1 MLLIREGLKVAVIA
15 VDPSSPVTGGSI
27 LGDKTRMNDLARA
40 EAAFIRPVPSSGHL
54 GGASQRARELM
65 LLCEAAGYDVVIVET
80 VGVGQSET
88 EVARMVDCFISLQIA
103 GGGDDLQGI
112 KKGLMEVADLIVINK
127 DDGDNHTNVAIA
139 RHMYESA
146 LHILRR
152 KYDEW
157 QPRVLT
163 CSALEK
169 RGIDEIWHAII
180 DFKTALTASGRLQQ
194 VRQQQSVEW
203 LRKQTEEEV
212 LNHLFANEDFDRYYR
227 QTLLAVRSHRA
238 PACGSSVNLSR
249 RNILIKGIFM
259 SYQYVNVVTINK
271 VAVIEFN
278 YGRKLN
284 ALSKVFIDD
293 LMQALSDLNRP
304 EIRCIIL
311 RAPSGSKVFSAGHD
325 IHELPSG
332 GRDPLSYDDPLRQI
346 TRMIQKFPKPIIS
359 MVEGSVWGGAFE
371 MIMSSDLIIAASTS
385 TFSMT
390 PVNLGVPYNL
400 VGIHNLTRDAGFHI
414 VKELIFTASPITAQ
428 RALAVGILNHV
439 VEVEELEDF
448 TLQMAHHISEKA
460 PLAIA
465 VIKEELRV
473 LGEAHTMNSDEFER
487 IQGMR
492 RAVYDSEDY
501 QEGMNAFLE
510 KRKPNFV
517 GH

>member
-1 MLLIREGLKVAVIA
+1 
-15 VDPSSPVTGGSI
+15 
-27 LGDKTRMNDLARA
+27 
-40 EAAFIRPVPSSGHL
+40 
-54 GGASQRARELM
+54 
-65 LLCEAAGYDVVIVET
+65 
-80 VGVGQSET
+80 
-88 EVARMVDCFISLQIA
+88 
-103 GGGDDLQGI
+103 
-112 KKGLMEVADLIVINK
+112 
-127 DDGDNHTNVAIA
+127 
-139 RHMYESA
+139 
-146 LHILRR
+146 
-152 KYDEW
+152 
-157 QPRVLT
+157 
-163 CSALEK
+163 
-169 RGIDEIWHAII
+169 
-180 DFKTALTASGRLQQ
+180 
-194 VRQQQSVEW
+194 
-203 LRKQTEEEV
+203 
-212 LNHLFANEDFDRYYR
+212 
-227 QTLLAVRSHRA
+227 
-238 PACGSSVNLSR
+238 
-249 RNILIKGIFM
+249 M
-259 SYQYVNVVTINK
+259 SYQYVNVATINK

-311 RAPSGSKVFSAGHD
+311 RAPSGSKVFSA
-325 IHELPSG
+325 

>member
-1 MLLIREGLKVAVIA
+1 
-15 VDPSSPVTGGSI
+15 
-27 LGDKTRMNDLARA
+27 
-40 EAAFIRPVPSSGHL
+40 
-54 GGASQRARELM
+54 
-65 LLCEAAGYDVVIVET
+65 
-80 VGVGQSET
+80 
-88 EVARMVDCFISLQIA
+88 
-103 GGGDDLQGI
+103 
-112 KKGLMEVADLIVINK
+112 
-127 DDGDNHTNVAIA
+127 
-139 RHMYESA
+139 
-146 LHILRR
+146 
-152 KYDEW
+152 
-157 QPRVLT
+157 
-163 CSALEK
+163 
-169 RGIDEIWHAII
+169 
-180 DFKTALTASGRLQQ
+180 
-194 VRQQQSVEW
+194 
-203 LRKQTEEEV
+203 
-212 LNHLFANEDFDRYYR
+212 
-227 QTLLAVRSHRA
+227 
-238 PACGSSVNLSR
+238 
-249 RNILIKGIFM
+249 M

-428 RALAVGILNHV
+428 RALAV
-439 VEVEELEDF
+439 
-448 TLQMAHHISEKA
+448 
-460 PLAIA
+460 
-465 VIKEELRV
+465 
-473 LGEAHTMNSDEFER
+473 
-487 IQGMR
+487 
-492 RAVYDSEDY
+492 
-501 QEGMNAFLE
+501 
-510 KRKPNFV
+510 
-517 GH
+517 

>member
-1 MLLIREGLKVAVIA
+1 
-15 VDPSSPVTGGSI
+15 
-27 LGDKTRMNDLARA
+27 
-40 EAAFIRPVPSSGHL
+40 
-54 GGASQRARELM
+54 
-65 LLCEAAGYDVVIVET
+65 
-80 VGVGQSET
+80 
-88 EVARMVDCFISLQIA
+88 
-103 GGGDDLQGI
+103 
-112 KKGLMEVADLIVINK
+112 
-127 DDGDNHTNVAIA
+127 
-139 RHMYESA
+139 
-146 LHILRR
+146 
-152 KYDEW
+152 
-157 QPRVLT
+157 
-163 CSALEK
+163 
-169 RGIDEIWHAII
+169 
-180 DFKTALTASGRLQQ
+180 
-194 VRQQQSVEW
+194 
-203 LRKQTEEEV
+203 
-212 LNHLFANEDFDRYYR
+212 
-227 QTLLAVRSHRA
+227 
-238 PACGSSVNLSR
+238 
-249 RNILIKGIFM
+249 M

-400 VGIHNLTRDAGFHI
+400 VGIHNLTRDAG
-414 VKELIFTASPITAQ
+414 
-428 RALAVGILNHV
+428 ILNHV

-510 KRKPNFV
+510 YVNLISLVINPCERRSKNGNSVDKDDRQ
-517 GH
+517 

>member
-1 MLLIREGLKVAVIA
+1 
-15 VDPSSPVTGGSI
+15 
-27 LGDKTRMNDLARA
+27 
-40 EAAFIRPVPSSGHL
+40 
-54 GGASQRARELM
+54 
-65 LLCEAAGYDVVIVET
+65 
-80 VGVGQSET
+80 
-88 EVARMVDCFISLQIA
+88 
-103 GGGDDLQGI
+103 
-112 KKGLMEVADLIVINK
+112 
-127 DDGDNHTNVAIA
+127 
-139 RHMYESA
+139 
-146 LHILRR
+146 
-152 KYDEW
+152 
-157 QPRVLT
+157 
-163 CSALEK
+163 
-169 RGIDEIWHAII
+169 
-180 DFKTALTASGRLQQ
+180 
-194 VRQQQSVEW
+194 
-203 LRKQTEEEV
+203 
-212 LNHLFANEDFDRYYR
+212 
-227 QTLLAVRSHRA
+227 
-238 PACGSSVNLSR
+238 
-249 RNILIKGIFM
+249 M

-346 TRMIQKFPKPIIS
+346 TRMIKNSRNRSFRWWK
-359 MVEGSVWGGAFE
+359 VVFGGAFE
-371 MIMSSDLIIAASTS
+371 MIMNSDLIIAASTS

-390 PVNLGVPYNL
+390 PVNLGVPYNFGRHSQPDPRRGL
-400 VGIHNLTRDAGFHI
+400 HI

>member
-1 MLLIREGLKVAVIA
+1 
-15 VDPSSPVTGGSI
+15 
-27 LGDKTRMNDLARA
+27 
-40 EAAFIRPVPSSGHL
+40 
-54 GGASQRARELM
+54 
-65 LLCEAAGYDVVIVET
+65 
-80 VGVGQSET
+80 
-88 EVARMVDCFISLQIA
+88 
-103 GGGDDLQGI
+103 
-112 KKGLMEVADLIVINK
+112 
-127 DDGDNHTNVAIA
+127 
-139 RHMYESA
+139 
-146 LHILRR
+146 
-152 KYDEW
+152 
-157 QPRVLT
+157 
-163 CSALEK
+163 
-169 RGIDEIWHAII
+169 
-180 DFKTALTASGRLQQ
+180 
-194 VRQQQSVEW
+194 
-203 LRKQTEEEV
+203 
-212 LNHLFANEDFDRYYR
+212 
-227 QTLLAVRSHRA
+227 
-238 PACGSSVNLSR
+238 
-249 RNILIKGIFM
+249 M

-332 GRDPLSYDDPLRQI
+332 GHDPLSYDDPLRQI

>member
-1 MLLIREGLKVAVIA
+1 
-15 VDPSSPVTGGSI
+15 
-27 LGDKTRMNDLARA
+27 
-40 EAAFIRPVPSSGHL
+40 
-54 GGASQRARELM
+54 
-65 LLCEAAGYDVVIVET
+65 
-80 VGVGQSET
+80 
-88 EVARMVDCFISLQIA
+88 
-103 GGGDDLQGI
+103 
-112 KKGLMEVADLIVINK
+112 
-127 DDGDNHTNVAIA
+127 
-139 RHMYESA
+139 
-146 LHILRR
+146 
-152 KYDEW
+152 
-157 QPRVLT
+157 
-163 CSALEK
+163 
-169 RGIDEIWHAII
+169 
-180 DFKTALTASGRLQQ
+180 
-194 VRQQQSVEW
+194 
-203 LRKQTEEEV
+203 
-212 LNHLFANEDFDRYYR
+212 
-227 QTLLAVRSHRA
+227 
-238 PACGSSVNLSR
+238 
-249 RNILIKGIFM
+249 M

-371 MIMSSDLIIAASTS
+371 MIMSSDLIIAASSS
-385 TFSMT
+385 TFCR
-390 PVNLGVPYNL
+390 GVPYTL

>member
-1 MLLIREGLKVAVIA
+1 
-15 VDPSSPVTGGSI
+15 
-27 LGDKTRMNDLARA
+27 
-40 EAAFIRPVPSSGHL
+40 
-54 GGASQRARELM
+54 
-65 LLCEAAGYDVVIVET
+65 
-80 VGVGQSET
+80 
-88 EVARMVDCFISLQIA
+88 
-103 GGGDDLQGI
+103 
-112 KKGLMEVADLIVINK
+112 
-127 DDGDNHTNVAIA
+127 
-139 RHMYESA
+139 
-146 LHILRR
+146 
-152 KYDEW
+152 
-157 QPRVLT
+157 
-163 CSALEK
+163 
-169 RGIDEIWHAII
+169 
-180 DFKTALTASGRLQQ
+180 
-194 VRQQQSVEW
+194 
-203 LRKQTEEEV
+203 
-212 LNHLFANEDFDRYYR
+212 
-227 QTLLAVRSHRA
+227 
-238 PACGSSVNLSR
+238 
-249 RNILIKGIFM
+249 M

-428 RALAVGILNHV
+428 RALAVG
-439 VEVEELEDF
+439 VEELEDF

-492 RAVYDSEDY
+492 RAV
-501 QEGMNAFLE
+501 
-510 KRKPNFV
+510 
-517 GH
+517 

>member
-1 MLLIREGLKVAVIA
+1 
-15 VDPSSPVTGGSI
+15 
-27 LGDKTRMNDLARA
+27 
-40 EAAFIRPVPSSGHL
+40 
-54 GGASQRARELM
+54 
-65 LLCEAAGYDVVIVET
+65 
-80 VGVGQSET
+80 
-88 EVARMVDCFISLQIA
+88 
-103 GGGDDLQGI
+103 
-112 KKGLMEVADLIVINK
+112 
-127 DDGDNHTNVAIA
+127 
-139 RHMYESA
+139 
-146 LHILRR
+146 
-152 KYDEW
+152 
-157 QPRVLT
+157 
-163 CSALEK
+163 
-169 RGIDEIWHAII
+169 
-180 DFKTALTASGRLQQ
+180 
-194 VRQQQSVEW
+194 
-203 LRKQTEEEV
+203 
-212 LNHLFANEDFDRYYR
+212 
-227 QTLLAVRSHRA
+227 
-238 PACGSSVNLSR
+238 
-249 RNILIKGIFM
+249 M

-385 TFSMT
+385 TFS
-390 PVNLGVPYNL
+390 
-400 VGIHNLTRDAGFHI
+400 
-414 VKELIFTASPITAQ
+414 ELIFTASPITAQ

>member
-1 MLLIREGLKVAVIA
+1 
-15 VDPSSPVTGGSI
+15 
-27 LGDKTRMNDLARA
+27 
-40 EAAFIRPVPSSGHL
+40 
-54 GGASQRARELM
+54 
-65 LLCEAAGYDVVIVET
+65 
-80 VGVGQSET
+80 
-88 EVARMVDCFISLQIA
+88 
-103 GGGDDLQGI
+103 
-112 KKGLMEVADLIVINK
+112 MEVADLIVINK

-227 QTLLAVRSHRA
+227 QTLLAVKTIRSHCA
-238 PACGSSVNLSR
+238 TTCGSSVNLSR

-390 PVNLGVPYNL
+390 PVNLGVPYNWS
-400 VGIHNLTRDAGFHI
+400 A
-414 VKELIFTASPITAQ
+414 FTT
-428 RALAVGILNHV
+428 
-439 VEVEELEDF
+439 
-448 TLQMAHHISEKA
+448 
-460 PLAIA
+460 
-465 VIKEELRV
+465 
-473 LGEAHTMNSDEFER
+473 
-487 IQGMR
+487 
-492 RAVYDSEDY
+492 
-501 QEGMNAFLE
+501 
-510 KRKPNFV
+510 
-517 GH
+517 